1 MGNRVVV
8 IPSESAPLAALEF
21 YQILETSD
29 VPAGVVNIITGN
41 KNELAETLADHYEVE
56 AMWYWGDETGSKM
69 VENAASANL
78 KRTWVNYGKTR
89 DWFDNDQAQGQE
101 FLNQATDV
109 KNIWT
114 PYGEIN
120 AGNNKY

>member
-1 MGNRVVV
+1 MAASIAMGNRVVM
-8 IPSESAPLAALEF
+8 IPSQNAGLTALEF

-41 KNELAETLADHYEVE
+41 KNELAQTLAEHYEVE
-56 AMWYWGDETGSKM
+56 SVWYFGDAEGSTM
-69 VENAASANL
+69 VERASAANL
-78 KRTWVNYGKTR
+78 KRTWVNNGKSR
-89 DWFDNDQAQGQE
+89 DWFDNSQGQGKE

-114 PYGEIN
+114 PYGE
-120 AGNNKY
+120 